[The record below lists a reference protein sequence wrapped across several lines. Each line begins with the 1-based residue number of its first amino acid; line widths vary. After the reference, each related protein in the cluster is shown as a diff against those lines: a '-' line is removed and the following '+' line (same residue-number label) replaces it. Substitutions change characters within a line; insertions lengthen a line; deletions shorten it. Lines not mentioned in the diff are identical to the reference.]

1 MREYF
6 EIKTVEFSIYLM
18 IFLQRPFKNAASIC
32 LDTTL

>member
-6 EIKTVEFSIYLM
+6 EIKTVDFSIYLM
-18 IFLQRPFKNAASIC
+18 IFLQIPFKKAAAIY